1 MVQKDTIEKR
11 HKMSENNDLPKLE
24 DMYKDTICYT
34 YEVTMLVQV
43 LAPEREVADIKLDRD
58 GGYVS
63 RRDVVFKDA
72 TILYVGSKGL
82 DSSEKKDK

>member
-11 HKMSENNDLPKLE
+11 HKMAADNDLPKLE

-43 LAPEREVADIKLDRD
+43 LAPNKEIAEMKLDKE

-63 RRDVVFKDA
+63 NREVVFKDA
-72 TILYVGSKGL
+72 TVLYIGSKGL
-82 DSSEKKDK
+82 DSSEEKDK